1 MKFGS
6 FAEQTRHTTL
16 NGVLSVFSQ
25 QIYVKFFDSGIFEEK
40 IRRLALMRSRESTVR
55 IDS

>member
-6 FAEQTRHTTL
+6 FAEQIRQLTHNR
-16 NGVLSVFSQ
+16 VLSVFSQ